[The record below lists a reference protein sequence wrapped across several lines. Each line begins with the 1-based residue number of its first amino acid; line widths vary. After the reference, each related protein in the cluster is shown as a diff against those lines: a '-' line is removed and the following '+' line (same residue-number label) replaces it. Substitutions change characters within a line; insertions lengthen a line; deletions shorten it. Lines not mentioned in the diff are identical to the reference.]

1 MLQSIRAAGLAFMVS
16 LIPLGA
22 CAAPSGPPSEASRPV
37 EASQIAAVR
46 VHADWC
52 PNCRALDPK
61 LERVI
66 ASDVWDGV
74 TFVRI
79 DYTRRDRDAVF
90 AEADSLGIGEAI
102 RTHFAGGIKTGLLL
116 LVDIDSQA
124 VVDTMT
130 HRETEAAI
138 TARIRQAVSAAP

>member
-1 MLQSIRAAGLAFMVS
+1 M
-16 LIPLGA
+16 
-22 CAAPSGPPSEASRPV
+22 
-37 EASQIAAVR
+37 
-46 VHADWC
+46 
-52 PNCRALDPK
+52 
-61 LERVI
+61 I
-66 ASDVWDGV
+66 ASDAWDAV

-90 AEADSLGIGEAI
+90 AEADALGIGEAI

>member
-1 MLQSIRAAGLAFMVS
+1 MLQSIGAAGLACLAS
-16 LIPLGA
+16 LVPLGA

-61 LERVI
+61 VEKVI
-66 ASDVWDGV
+66 ASDEWDGV

-79 DYTRRDRDAVF
+79 DYTRRDRAAVF

-102 RTHFAGGIKTGLLL
+102 RAHFAGGIKTGLLL

-124 VVDTMT
+124 VIDTMT
-130 HRETEAAI
+130 HKETEAAI
-138 TARIRQAVSAAP
+138 AARIRGAVSGN

>member
-1 MLQSIRAAGLAFMVS
+1 MLQSIRAAGLACLAS
-16 LIPLGA
+16 LVPLGA

-61 LERVI
+61 VEKVI
-66 ASDVWDGV
+66 ASDEWDGV

-79 DYTRRDRDAVF
+79 DYTRRDRTAVF

-102 RTHFAGGIKTGLLL
+102 RAHFAGGINTGLLL

-124 VVDTMT
+124 VIDTMT
-130 HRETEAAI
+130 HKETEAAI
-138 TARIRQAVSAAP
+138 AARIRGAVSGN